1 MRRVIRTTV
10 LFFLLAAA
18 VSVSACGK
26 KGALVP
32 PEALVPAPATD
43 LQVRQQG
50 DGFRI
55 SWTAPGKEERGRP
68 LRDLAGFRLYR
79 HEVLQPGEDCLA
91 CPESWL
97 LVRNIDLEYLRDV
110 QRSGDRFF
118 CVDRDVKSGTSYRY
132 SVTAASRRG
141 AVGRPAFGEP
151 RKKVSAPFPPILQAV
166 PSPTAV
172 TLEFV
177 AIPPPGS
184 SRVGFNVYRQ
194 RSGEPAP
201 AAPLTPAPV
210 PGPTFTDQQL
220 DRNVN
225 YRYTVTAVVR
235 VDGEEVES
243 GPSNEVDASLAPLDL
258 R

>member
-1 MRRVIRTTV
+1 MRTV
-10 LFFLLAAA
+10 MLFFLLVAAA
-18 VSVSACGK
+18 SLAACGK

-32 PEALVPAPATD
+32 PEALVPAPAID

-55 SWTAPGKEERGRP
+55 SWTAPGKEERGHP

-79 HEVLQPGEDCLA
+79 HEVLPPGEDCLA

-97 LVRNIDLEYLRDV
+97 FVRNVDLDYLRDV

-118 CVDRDVKSGTSYRY
+118 CTDRDVKTGTAYRY
-132 SVTAASRRG
+132 SVTAVSRTG
-141 AVGRPAFGEP
+141 AVGRPAFVEP
-151 RKKVSAPFPPILQAV
+151 RKKVVAPSPPLLKVV
-166 PSPTAV
+166 PAPTAV

-177 AIPPPGS
+177 ANPLAGS
-184 SRVGFNVYRQ
+184 DRLGFNIYRQ

-201 AAPLTPAPV
+201 VPPLTPSPV
-210 PGPTFTDQQL
+210 PGPTHIDQQL
-220 DRNVN
+220 DRAVV
-225 YRYTVTAVVR
+225 YRYTVTEVVR
-235 VDGEEVES
+235 VAGEEVES
-243 GPSNEVDASLAPLDL
+243 APSNEVEASLSPPEF

>member
-1 MRRVIRTTV
+1 MKHYARTMM
-10 LFFLLAAA
+10 LFILLVAAA
-18 VSVSACGK
+18 SLAACGK
-26 KGALVP
+26 KGQLVP

-55 SWTAPGKEERGRP
+55 SWVAPGKEERGRP

-79 HEVLQPGEDCLA
+79 HEVLPPGEDCLA

-110 QRSGDRFF
+110 QRSGDRFS
-118 CVDRDVKSGTSYRY
+118 CVDRDVRTGTSYRY
-132 SVTAASRRG
+132 SVTAVSRRG

-151 RKKVSAPFPPILQAV
+151 RKKVPAPFSPILQAV

-184 SRVGFNVYRQ
+184 SRLGFNVYRQ
-194 RSGEPAP
+194 RPGEPAP
-201 AAPLTPAPV
+201 ATPLTPSPV

-220 DRNVN
+220 ERSVV

-243 GPSNEVDASLAPLDL
+243 GPSNEVDASLAPLEL

>member
-1 MRRVIRTTV
+1 MRAMM
-10 LFFLLAAA
+10 LFFLLVAAA
-18 VSVSACGK
+18 SIAACGK

-32 PEALVPAPATD
+32 PEALVPAPSSD

-55 SWTAPGKEERGRP
+55 SWTAPSKEERGRP

-79 HEVLQPGEDCLA
+79 HEVLPPGEDCLA
-91 CPESWL
+91 CAESWL
-97 LVRNIDLEYLRDV
+97 LVRSVDLEYLRGV

-118 CVDRDVKSGTSYRY
+118 CQDRDVRTGTAYRY
-132 SVTAASRRG
+132 SVTAVSRKG
-141 AVGRPAFGEP
+141 AVGRPAFIEP
-151 RKKVSAPFPPILQAV
+151 RKKVAAPLPPALQAQ

-177 AIPPPGS
+177 AIPLPNS
-184 SRVGFNVYRQ
+184 DRLGFNVYRR

-201 AAPLTPAPV
+201 VVPLTPAPV
-210 PGPTFTDQQL
+210 PGPTYTDQQL
-220 DRNVN
+220 DRAET

-243 GPSNEVDASLAPLDL
+243 EPSNEVEAALSPPEF